1 MTEPT
6 GTNHCRKGML
16 AVDVDGTLITDH
28 GHITGKVYR
37 ALEIAANA
45 DWEVVIASGRT
56 WYAARRVCSELPFVG
71 YALTSNGACI
81 RDLRTGMLIHME
93 TLPPSTAARVIES
106 IRAQGAI
113 PAVYN
118 TDPDN
123 QRVCYDTLDGACELF
138 TWYVTTDKR
147 CEMAPDVMDLTD
159 DVLQIGTI
167 AVRDTIAAIRD
178 DLADDPVRV
187 MTMPFE
193 NERFGGKNHDYWFL
207 QAVGPGALKVNAIK
221 RVYGMLELPPG
232 RLVAVGDNYN
242 DADMIERADVGVAMG
257 NAPDEI
263 KALAR
268 VVVGTN
274 NDSGLSEVVERVLFS
289 GEFFPELD
297 CQRGGGE

>member
-1 MTEPT
+1 MTDQT
-6 GTNHCRKGML
+6 GKNTCRNGML

-28 GHITGKVYR
+28 GHITDKVYR
-37 ALEIAANA
+37 ALETAAAA

-56 WYAARRVCSELPFVG
+56 WYAARRVCSELPFVS

-81 RDLRTGMLIHME
+81 RELGTGEVIHME
-93 TLPPSTAARVIES
+93 SLLPKTATRIIES
-106 IRAQGAI
+106 MRAKGAI

-118 TDPDN
+118 TDLDN
-123 QRVCYDTLDGACELF
+123 QRVYYDTLEDACELF

-147 CEMAPDVMDLTD
+147 YEVATDVLDLTD

-167 AVRDTIAAIRD
+167 ARKDIITAISD
-178 DLADDPVRV
+178 DLADDDVRV

-207 QAVGPGALKVNAIK
+207 QAVGPGALKVNAIN
-221 RVYGMLELPPG
+221 RLYGMLDIPSG
-232 RLVAVGDNYN
+232 RLVTVGDNYN
-242 DADMIERADVGVAMG
+242 DADMITHADVGVAMG

-268 VVVGTN
+268 VVVSTN
-274 NDSGLSEVVERVLFS
+274 NHSGLSEVVEQVLFS
-289 GEFFPELD
+289 GKYFPEPD
-297 CQRGGGE
+297 CQRGGGK